1 MNQTLVFLVVVLT
14 LINFGLLGYSRLS
27 AMIRL
32 MGLMGLVLG
41 ILPFLLHHQSF
52 SWHTLAI
59 ALGSLVIKGIM
70 IPWLL
75 FRALRGVAATRE
87 IKPYVEYTASV
98 LFAVLATIFSFAVAH
113 QIPRTPLFPA
123 PQLIAASIAMLL
135 CGLFL
140 LVARR
145 QAITQII
152 GYLTLENSIYL
163 FGVSLAVEQSWV
175 VELGVLLDL
184 LVGIFV
190 MGVVIYHIYREFD
203 NIDLQSLEELK
214 L

>member
-1 MNQTLVFLVVVLT
+1 MNQTLVFLVVLLT

-59 ALGSLVIKGIM
+59 ALGSLAIKGVM

-87 IKPYVEYTASV
+87 IKPYVGYTPSV
-98 LFAVLATIFSFAVAH
+98 LFAVMATIFSFAVAQ
-113 QIPRTPLFPA
+113 QIPRTPSFPA

-184 LVGIFV
+184 LVGIFI